1 MKQLRVNVTNAV
13 GLHARPAAVFV
24 SEAGRFASQV
34 RVRNVSRN
42 TPWVDAKSILSV
54 LTLGV
59 EPQHEIEIMADGPD
73 DTRAAE
79 ALQQLIASDFAGK
92 I

>member
-1 MKQLRVNVTNAV
+1 VKQLRVKVTNAV

-24 SEAGRFASQV
+24 GEAGRFASQI
-34 RVRNVSRN
+34 RVRNATRN

-59 EPQHEIEIMADGPD
+59 EPHHEIEIMADGPD

>member
-24 SEAGRFASQV
+24 GEAGRFASQI
-34 RVRNVSRN
+34 RVRNATRN

>member
-1 MKQLRVNVTNAV
+1 VT
-13 GLHARPAAVFV
+13 
-24 SEAGRFASQV
+24 
-34 RVRNVSRN
+34 RN

>member
-1 MKQLRVNVTNAV
+1 MRNAT
-13 GLHARPAAVFV
+13 
-24 SEAGRFASQV
+24 
-34 RVRNVSRN
+34 RN

-59 EPQHEIEIMADGPD
+59 EPHHEIEIMADGPD